1 MRDKLTGWKDV
12 FSFTFRQTL
21 KSKAYKGSLIILLFI
36 SFISMPLLNLFLG
49 NTAKTIE
56 NHITKLYVK
65 NETSLLE
72 LDFSGLNVYEPYQA
86 IEVISIPDS
95 TAFETII
102 EKIQTE
108 ETSTV
113 AVWIQSIGTEYF
125 LQIYYSKAGKVIGQ
139 EVEQFS
145 QTLKNYFETEKMRLS
160 GLNKEQIE
168 IALEVVTTQ
177 TYISDEN
184 GLEVVEEDTSI
195 TQNEYWFIY
204 GLLFI
209 VLMVSTMSAS
219 QVAMSIVS
227 DKSSKVVEFLLT
239 SIRPLAIIV
248 GKVLSMLLA
257 VVLQLFSVG
266 IVVFISGKISNYLF
280 PEAGNPLSG
289 ILSADILNNLNLGN
303 FLLCLIMISL
313 GLVFYA
319 TLAGLS
325 GATVSKVEEVGEGQ
339 MLFTIVDLIGAYIGI
354 GAAGGLLGDGVNAF
368 VIFAFLFP
376 LSAPYILPGAILA
389 GKAGIG
395 LIIGAMA
402 LELVA
407 VILLFLFVARVYE
420 VLILHNGER
429 VHLKEMFK
437 IFKTS
442 KGGSHHE

>member
-125 LQIYYSKAGKVIGQ
+125 LQIYYSKAGKVKGQ

-209 VLMVSTMSAS
+209 VLMVSTMSA
-219 QVAMSIVS
+219 
-227 DKSSKVVEFLLT
+227 
-239 SIRPLAIIV
+239 R
-248 GKVLSMLLA
+248 KVLSMLLA